1 MNFSYELLRHR
12 IGHATTRIQFHT
24 IVARIMTILASEL
37 LSFCGISLFL
47 IKYPQRDISYYISQ
61 LTFLTPFFE
70 QGYGQTREK
79 SLLELRSGL
88 CSKTNKLTL
97 KGTDYDN

>member
-61 LTFLTPFFE
+61 LTFLTLFFSSKDMV
-70 QGYGQTREK
+70 K
-79 SLLELRSGL
+79 SGKKLVRSGL
-88 CSKTNKLTL
+88 CSKTNSLTL
-97 KGTDYDN
+97 KARDYDN